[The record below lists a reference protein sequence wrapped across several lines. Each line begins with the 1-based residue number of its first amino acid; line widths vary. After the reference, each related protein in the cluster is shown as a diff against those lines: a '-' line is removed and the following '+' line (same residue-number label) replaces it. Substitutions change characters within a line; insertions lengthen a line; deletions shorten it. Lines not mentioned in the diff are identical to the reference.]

1 MGCRRMV
8 MEQFLIGIDMGG
20 TNVRMGI
27 VTPEGKVLKKAQYR
41 TDVSKGG
48 LALFEQLVSNL
59 KDLIRENFRESNQLI
74 GIGIGVAGPIDM
86 KKGLIMEPPNLPAL
100 KGFPLGDF
108 LSEKISS
115 PIAIENDAN
124 AFTLG
129 EGWVGAAKGCKHYCG
144 ITLGTGVGGGIVVAG
159 KILHGARGTAGEV
172 GHMVINPKGPLCG
185 CGGRGCLE
193 VYASGTGIR
202 RMALEAIEK
211 GKGKG
216 ILKWSGRDPQQM
228 TSESIFKAAQSGNV
242 TAKKIFNE
250 MGRYLGLGLINLIHL
265 FNPEKIVIG
274 GKVSR
279 AWDYFIGSVME
290 IVQERSMKGPS
301 EKLQIVK
308 AERGDD
314 AGILGA
320 AYSALKRAE

>member
-1 MGCRRMV
+1 
-8 MEQFLIGIDMGG
+8 MEQFLIGLDVGG

-27 VTPEGKVLKKAQYR
+27 ITSEGKVLKRVQYT

-48 LALFEQLVSNL
+48 LALFERLVSNL
-59 KDLIRENFRESNQLI
+59 KGLIQENFKESNQLL

-86 KKGLIMEPPNLPAL
+86 KRGLIMEPPNLPDL
-100 KGFPLGDF
+100 KGFPLRDF
-108 LSEKISS
+108 LKEKIFS

-129 EGWVGAAKGCKHYCG
+129 EGWVGAAKGCKDYCG
-144 ITLGTGVGGGIVVAG
+144 ITLGTGVGGGIVVEG
-159 KILHGARGTAGEV
+159 EILHGAEGMAGEV
-172 GHMVINPKGPLCG
+172 GHMVIDPEGPLCG

-202 RMALEAIEK
+202 RMALEAIKK

-216 ILKWSGRDPQQM
+216 ILKWSGGDAKKV
-228 TSESIFKAAQSGNV
+228 TSENIFEAAQSGDV
-242 TAKKIFNE
+242 TAKKIFKE
-250 MGRYLGLGLINLIHL
+250 MGRYLGLGLVNLIHL

-274 GKVSR
+274 GKVSQ
-279 AWDYFIGSVME
+279 AWDYFIGSAKE
-290 IVQERSMKGPS
+290 TVQERSMEGPR
-301 EKLQIVK
+301 EKLQIVQ
-308 AERGDD
+308 AECCDD
-314 AGILGA
+314 AGMLGA